1 MLLET
6 ADIRSESRDA
16 EFKVLRLRQVGPG
29 ELEMGQDQ
37 VQTVGQADRQA
48 VEK

>member
-16 EFKVLRLRQVGPG
+16 EFKVLRLTQVGLG
-29 ELEMGQDQ
+29 EPEMGQVQ
-37 VQTVGQADRQA
+37 VQTVGQANRPA
-48 VEK
+48 VE